1 MDVKST
7 EEISALTD
15 VCRSHNID
23 NVVQETCRRN
33 HEKKC
38 NGVDFLLE
46 NIVGPGGWGQWF
58 IFICHLPCYIALVI
72 PLFIQMFAA
81 FEPRHRCFVPNCD
94 GISNISAIMEAP
106 FVDYSLPKAYGSSEM
121 LREDEP
127 FNPCQMYDVRDKNTA
142 TCSPLSFDNSS
153 VIGCNKYVYDTSE
166 MIETLTTKLNLVCD
180 DEFKS
185 RFLGTLLM
193 LGLLIGSLI
202 GGWLGDKFG
211 RKVTMIASHL
221 IMTPV
226 VMFSGFS
233 PNYETYAVLR
243 LISASCL
250 PIFWVCGHSLML
262 ELFGKEYRN
271 SVIMLKSAMGPP
283 AQLIL
288 VMITYTTRNWTYIHL
303 FTGVACLIPIPF
315 YFFIPESP
323 RWLTINGK
331 QNHAYEIL
339 LTIAERNGKSLTKHQ
354 RDTINDTL
362 VNIRNEAN
370 SFNGQE
376 NLSPRDMV
384 RPMHLRKTLV
394 LMVYWVTIN
403 VGVYTL
409 QLNATKLHGN
419 FLLNYTLVALSELP
433 SSIVLLINL
442 RCFGR
447 RFSLFYVE
455 FILGTFSFY

>member
-1 MDVKST
+1 
-7 EEISALTD
+7 
-15 VCRSHNID
+15 
-23 NVVQETCRRN
+23 
-33 HEKKC
+33 
-38 NGVDFLLE
+38 
-46 NIVGPGGWGQWF
+46 
-58 IFICHLPCYIALVI
+58 
-72 PLFIQMFAA
+72 
-81 FEPRHRCFVPNCD
+81 
-94 GISNISAIMEAP
+94 
-106 FVDYSLPKAYGSSEM
+106 
-121 LREDEP
+121 
-127 FNPCQMYDVRDKNTA
+127 
-142 TCSPLSFDNSS
+142 
-153 VIGCNKYVYDTSE
+153 
-166 MIETLTTKLNLVCD
+166 
-180 DEFKS
+180 
-185 RFLGTLLM
+185 
-193 LGLLIGSLI
+193 
-202 GGWLGDKFG
+202 
-211 RKVTMIASHL
+211 MIASHL